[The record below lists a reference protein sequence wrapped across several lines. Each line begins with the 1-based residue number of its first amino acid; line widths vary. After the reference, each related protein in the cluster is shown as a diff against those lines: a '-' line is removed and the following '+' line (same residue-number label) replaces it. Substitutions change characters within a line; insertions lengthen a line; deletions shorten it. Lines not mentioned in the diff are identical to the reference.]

1 MRKPLLQLALDTRD
15 LPTAL
20 APLQAAAPHI
30 DIIEVGT
37 ILCLAEGMGAVRII
51 RSLFPYKTILA
62 DVRIA
67 EAGGIIA
74 KMAFEAGADWV
85 SVVSGAAPS
94 TAEVV
99 YDVARQHGGDVQIE
113 LSDGWTWEQAA
124 RWREI
129 GIDQAIIHR
138 SRDAEAQGQLAW
150 ARADLDNIRR
160 LADMGYRVTVA
171 GSVKAADIPAFSGI
185 PVFIFIAGRAIRN
198 APDPARAAANF
209 QDAIRSAY
217 SLPQRAT

>member
-1 MRKPLLQLALDTRD
+1 MRKPLLQLALDTYD
-15 LPTAL
+15 LPSAL
-20 APLQAAAPHI
+20 APLQRAAPHI
-30 DIIEVGT
+30 DVIEVGT
-37 ILCLAEGMGAVRII
+37 ILCLAEGMSAVRII
-51 RSLFPYKTILA
+51 RSLFPDKTILA

-99 YDVARQHGGDVQIE
+99 HDVASEHGGEVQIE

-124 RWREI
+124 RWRDI

-138 SRDAEAQGQLAW
+138 SRDAEAQGELAW
-150 ARADLDNIRR
+150 GSADLDNIRQ

-171 GSVKAADIPAFSGI
+171 GGVGVSDVPTFAGI
-185 PVFIFIAGRAIRN
+185 PIFIFISGRAIRE
-198 APDPARAAANF
+198 ASDPAAAAADF
-209 QDAIRSAY
+209 RQAIERTY
-217 SLPQRAT
+217 SLERRKA

>member
-1 MRKPLLQLALDTRD
+1 MRRPLLQLALDTHD
-15 LPTAL
+15 LPSAL
-20 APLQAAAPHI
+20 APLQQAAPHI

-37 ILCLAEGMGAVRII
+37 ILCLAEGMNAVRII
-51 RSLFPYKTILA
+51 RSLFPDKTILA

-85 SVVSGAAPS
+85 SVVSGAAPA

-99 YDVARQHGGDVQIE
+99 YDVARRHGGDVQIE

-124 RWREI
+124 RWRRI

-138 SRDAEAQGQLAW
+138 SRDAEAQGELSW
-150 ARADLDNIRR
+150 GSADLDSIRR

-171 GSVKAADIPAFSGI
+171 GSVGVDDVAAFAGI
-185 PVFIFIAGRAIRN
+185 PVYIFISGRAIRG
-198 APDPARAAANF
+198 ASDPARAAAAF
-209 QDAIRSAY
+209 
-217 SLPQRAT
+217 QRAISRSFSAQQPEA